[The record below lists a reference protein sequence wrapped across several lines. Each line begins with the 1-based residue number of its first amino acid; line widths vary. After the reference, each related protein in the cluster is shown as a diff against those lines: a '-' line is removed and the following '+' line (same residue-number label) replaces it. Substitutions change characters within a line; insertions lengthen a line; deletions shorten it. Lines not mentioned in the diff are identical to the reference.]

1 MPIPSINTCINPSTK
16 YYRDN
21 RKSKRVIH
29 SCQHCNYATT
39 NAKIC
44 LINHINAKHVDEKDR
59 PYQCQNC
66 ERGFAQKAHL
76 DKHMSTIHNIDIKPL
91 KVSSISYIIKM
102 ANNSPKSTKTKARCE
117 YYENHHIIN
126 TNEINHH
133 KHEYLPG
140 VYLKKNDLHYDNKKG
155 FIEIDKCFLY
165 KSEQKLSI
173 NLRRRS

>member
-29 SCQHCNYATT
+29 SCQHCNYTTT

-44 LINHINAKHVDEKDR
+44 LINHINAKHVDEKNR
-59 PYQCQNC
+59 PYQCQHC

-102 ANNSPKSTKTKARCE
+102 ANNSPKSTKQKQDVNIMKTTILSTQTKL
-117 YYENHHIIN
+117 ITTN
-126 TNEINHH
+126 TNI
-133 KHEYLPG
+133 YL
-140 VYLKKNDLHYDNKKG
+140 VYISKKTIYTMIIRKDLLK
-155 FIEIDKCFLY
+155 
-165 KSEQKLSI
+165 
-173 NLRRRS
+173 